1 MNAAEIP
8 ESRSYR
14 HQKCQT
20 ETLVSGEAF
29 AALSDPLSDM
39 SRTWCSVCN
48 DFFPLAD
55 FEWSDTGERITDY
68 YSRHSA
74 RATGLERFLCSR
86 KFLVISALVG
96 FLVGAIAGFMLFRDR
111 GGVVMIFMTVFVGVV
126 GVIVFGSLKEFA
138 LGKVIV
144 RRVCG
149 VKDTRMLK

>member
-1 MNAAEIP
+1 MSASEIP
-8 ESRSYR
+8 ESRAYR
-14 HQKCQT
+14 HQKCGT
-20 ETLVSGEAF
+20 ETVVSGEAF

-48 DFFPLAD
+48 GFFPLAD
-55 FEWSDTGERITDY
+55 YEWSDTGEKITDY

-96 FLVGAIAGFMLFRDR
+96 FLLGAIAGFMLFRDK
-111 GGVVMIFMTVFVGVV
+111 GGVMMIVMTIFVGGIGVV
-126 GVIVFGSLKEFA
+126 VFGSLKEFF
-138 LGKVIV
+138 LGKLIV

-149 VKDTRMLK
+149 VKDTRVLK